1 MVPMGVPTSLMAA
14 QQNVRPVVEQTQVLQ
29 GSDFFG
35 NLTVLPAPTTE
46 QRILRTIF
54 VSPSFFP
61 GTRITELSNLWERYR
76 FMSFRLRYVPAVPT
90 TLACQLVMYFD
101 TDPSDDPTGAA
112 SSEELVRQAIAHTGA
127 QQWNF
132 NMPKVTQLPQRSD
145 DEMYYTGEVK
155 QNVRF
160 SLQAK
165 AYIIQITD
173 PLNFNGAPITDD
185 VIAGSLF
192 VDWKVKLQLPQIN
205 PSAFAIKNATNV
217 ETVFPASTVIDTTP
231 LVYQLTGLDP
241 LRRYLIA
248 PKNPTGIAASG
259 TFYAQIKTEQREDF
273 AGTSTNR
280 IAWVAGPDQDT
291 GGSIAYAR
299 SNEKGVITFYVY
311 ANTDGLTLTAAML
324 MYYTPA

>member
-1 MVPMGVPTSLMAA
+1 M
-14 QQNVRPVVEQTQVLQ
+14 LQ

-76 FMSFRLRYVPAVPT
+76 FTSFRLRYVPAVPT

-205 PSAFAIKNATNV
+205 PSAFALKNAT
-217 ETVFPASTVIDTTP
+217 FDAIIYSGSTLGTTP
-231 LVYQLTGLDP
+231 VISQLTGLDP
-241 LRRYLIA
+241 LRRYLLT
-248 PKNPTGIAASG
+248 PKQATGISSSSVTA
-259 TFYAQIKTEQREDF
+259 YAQVKTEQREDF
-273 AGTSTNR
+273 AGTATNR
-280 IAWVAGPDQDT
+280 LVWTSGASQSPA
-291 GGSIAYAR
+291 GSIAYAR
-299 SNEKGVITFYVY
+299 SNENGVITFYVY
-311 ANTDGLTLTAAML
+311 ASVDDAPLDTNLFLFF
-324 MYYTPA
+324 TPA